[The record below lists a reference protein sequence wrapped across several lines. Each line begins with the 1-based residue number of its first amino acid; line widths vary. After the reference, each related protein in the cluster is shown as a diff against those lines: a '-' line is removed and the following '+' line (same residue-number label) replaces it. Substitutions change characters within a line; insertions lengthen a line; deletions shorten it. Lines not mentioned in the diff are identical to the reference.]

1 MSEFNPEEAL
11 NNRADKAAKD
21 AKRHAKQARNL
32 ANFAVRVANNGQLDN
47 LVKAKTT
54 RRFVPHLTAVNDP
67 EVYPLANALLAE
79 QGLQIEK
86 ETIGDFDS
94 EDFMTV
100 QLAPEQPAPPSKPTT
115 EIQ

>member
-11 NNRADKAAKD
+11 NNRADKADKD
-21 AKRHAKQARNL
+21 AQRHAKEARNM
-32 ANFAVRVANNGQLDN
+32 ANFAVRVANKGQFDM

-54 RRFVPHLTAVNDP
+54 KRFVPHLTAVNDP

-86 ETIGDFDS
+86 TSIGGFDPQ
-94 EDFMTV
+94 DFMTV
-100 QLAPEQPAPPSKPTT
+100 QLAPEQPTPPSPPTT